1 MRSATPKIH
10 QKSRQNPPKIVP
22 KPFPNPPSKKDA
34 SKTRPKIHFFGVL
47 GEFFEFLDGPG
58 PPKIEQKSLKTVKIR
73 NKIEAKK
80 KHVF

>member
-10 QKSRQNPPKIVP
+10 QKSCQNPPKIVP

-58 PPKIEQKSLKTVKIR
+58 PPKIEQKSIKTVKIR

>member
-1 MRSATPKIH
+1 MWSATPKIH
-10 QKSRQNPPKIVP
+10 QKTHQNHPKIVS

-58 PPKIEQKSLKTVKIR
+58 PPKIEPKSLKTVKIR
-73 NKIEAKK
+73 YKIEAKK